1 MGSRPHTNALRAW
14 LEGDASLAGLVM
26 DGAVD
31 GEAPDRYVIIFP
43 HRPEHESTRMSGRR
57 REYRMRYT
65 IHCIGSIPA
74 EAEWLADRVS
84 ARLTGSPVRLSV
96 GGVVQGLIE
105 HESGDPLRLDSSV
118 PPAVY
123 FYADDYAWEAKT

>member
-31 GEAPDRYVIIFP
+31 GEAPSRYVLVFP
-43 HRPEHESTRMSGRR
+43 HRPEHDSTRFADRR
-57 REYRMRYT
+57 RENRMRYT

-74 EAEWLADRVS
+74 EAEWLADRVA
-84 ARLTGSPVRLSV
+84 AR
-96 GGVVQGLIE
+96 
-105 HESGDPLRLDSSV
+105 
-118 PPAVY
+118 
-123 FYADDYAWEAKT
+123 